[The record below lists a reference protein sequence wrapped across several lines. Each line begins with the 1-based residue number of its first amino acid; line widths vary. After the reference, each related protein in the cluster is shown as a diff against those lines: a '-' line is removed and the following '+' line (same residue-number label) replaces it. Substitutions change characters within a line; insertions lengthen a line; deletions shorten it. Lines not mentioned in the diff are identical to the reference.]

1 MFLAPGPSCT
11 RCLIRARIILTE
23 TRPVRRALHSFGMS
37 FQIGFLH
44 GPVQVSFDPSR
55 SRCVYYSTP
64 SRMAEHST
72 EYGEIEIGLHRVEPG
87 VCDVEV
93 RVTDPGSQ
101 AEISPARGRAVI
113 NPEELRLSAQN
124 VTEYGEL
131 LTNRLFASPE
141 VRNLF
146 LTSRSALER
155 SGYNIRLR
163 LLIGPTAPELNAVR
177 WELLI
182 DPETRLRL
190 STSERILFSRVT
202 LSRDW
207 RLIRLRPKSELRAAV
222 AVSGP
227 TNLGSYNFGA
237 VDANGEIERALHGL
251 AGIRIVSIL
260 GREEPATLDRL
271 AEILRDGVDI
281 LYLVCH
287 GVYPESLEPAL
298 FLEKHDRTTDV
309 VLGSRLAEIIHGLA
323 DPPRLIVLASCNS
336 AGTDSSRL
344 SAHASMAPR
353 LADAGVP
360 AVLAMQGKVTM
371 ETVAL
376 GMPVFF
382 RELVR
387 DGQIDRAM
395 AVSRAHTQH
404 RFDNWAPAL
413 FLRLKSGRLWYEPGF
428 AGRDDDFAKWDVIC
442 QRIKAAA
449 VLPVVGPELAE
460 SVLGRVSEVSQAI
473 AKRHEF
479 PMPASDRADLAR
491 VAQFLVIEKDANYA
505 QTEVQRELRDQVL
518 TRCRH
523 LLQPGCDEL
532 PLEDLLDQVAQ
543 RQREDESAAVRI
555 LADLPVPLYINAG
568 SDTLLFSAL
577 DAAGKFP
584 RPIAAEWRPT
594 PEVPSPVAPVLDSDP
609 TVQSPLLY
617 HVFGSCAIPSSWVLT
632 EDDFLDFALR
642 TSQYKLIPA
651 PVRGLLTRSSLLFL
665 GFSLNSWHFRVL
677 FRLIMSQEGCHLL
690 KQYSHIGVQIDPE
703 DNNLDD
709 VRKARKYLK
718 DYFNSSREGGRG
730 FGEPRIDVYWGS
742 PADFL
747 NELRRQLEL
756 RKDEPHPA
764 KLVRSRFAQRQED
777 VMPG

>member
-1 MFLAPGPSCT
+1 
-11 RCLIRARIILTE
+11 
-23 TRPVRRALHSFGMS
+23 
-37 FQIGFLH
+37 
-44 GPVQVSFDPSR
+44 
-55 SRCVYYSTP
+55 
-64 SRMAEHST
+64 MAEHST

-101 AEISPARGRAVI
+101 AEISPARGRAAI
-113 NPEELRLSAQN
+113 SPEELRLSAQN
-124 VTEYGEL
+124 ATEYGEL
-131 LTNRLFASPE
+131 LTDRLFASPE
-141 VRNLF
+141 VRSLF
-146 LTSRSALER
+146 LTSRSAMER

-190 STSERILFSRVT
+190 STSERILFSRVM

-207 RLIRLRPKSELRAAV
+207 RLIRLRPKSELRAVV

-227 TNLGSYNFGA
+227 TNITSYELAA
-237 VDANGEIERALHGL
+237 VDSDGEIDRALHGL
-251 AGIRIVSIL
+251 AGIRVISIL

-271 AEILRDGVDI
+271 AEILRDGVDV

-287 GVYPESLEPAL
+287 GVSPENMEPAI
-298 FLEKHDRTTDV
+298 FLEKQDRTTDIV
-309 VLGSRLAEIIHGLA
+309 RGSRLAEIINGLT
-323 DPPRLIVLASCNS
+323 DPPRLVVLASCNS
-336 AGTDSSRL
+336 AGADSSRP
-344 SAHASMAPR
+344 SAHAAIAPR

-376 GMPVFF
+376 GMPLFF
-382 RELVR
+382 RELLR

-395 AVSRAHTQH
+395 AVSRIHTQH

-442 QRIKAAA
+442 RRIKTAAL
-449 VLPVVGPELAE
+449 LPIVGPDFAE
-460 SVLGRVSEVSQAI
+460 SVLGRVADVSQAI
-473 AKRHEF
+473 AIRHGF

-491 VAQFLVIEKDANYA
+491 VAQFLVVEKDLNYA

-523 LLQPGCDEL
+523 LLPPGSDEL
-532 PLEDLLDQVAQ
+532 SLEDLLQHVAQ
-543 RQREDESAAVRI
+543 RQLEDESAPLRI
-555 LADLPVPLYINAG
+555 LAHLPLPLYINAG
-568 SDTLLFSAL
+568 SDTLLLSAL
-577 DAAGKFP
+577 DAAGKYATP
-584 RPIAAEWRPT
+584 LAAEWRPT
-594 PEVPSPVAPVLDSDP
+594 PETPSPTAPVLDSDP
-609 TVQSPLLY
+609 TVAKPLLY
-617 HVFGSCAIPSSWVLT
+617 HVFGSYAIPSSWVLT
-632 EDDFLDFALR
+632 EDDFLDFAVR

-651 PVRGLLTRSSLLFL
+651 PVRGLLTQSSLLFL
-665 GFSLNSWHFRVL
+665 GFSLNSWQFRVL
-677 FRLIMSQEGCHLL
+677 FRLIMNQEGCHLL

-709 VRKARKYLK
+709 VRKARKYLRE
-718 DYFNSSREGGRG
+718 YFSSARAGGRG
-730 FGEPRIDVYWGS
+730 FGEPKIDVYGGS

-747 NELRRQLEL
+747 QELSRQLWL
-756 RKDEPHPA
+756 RKDEPPPA
-764 KLVRSRFAQRQED
+764 KWVRSRFEQGQGK